1 MTDALEASEV
11 RASAA
16 RDEAA
21 RSGAAQDGAA
31 PDVPAQSEAGPL
43 RSLFDAVHDTVTEV
57 RARQDDYFVR
67 RPLRLPAR
75 LLSAGGDETVAASL
89 ARLLGDTYALTV
101 EAVSDEAELTAVD
114 RLAAARA
121 TRSGP
126 LPAPAPP
133 SAREAAALARLQEE
147 RRAAV
152 TREADRIGAAA
163 PERVGVL
170 GGVLPYLA
178 AGPRTEDRPPVV
190 LVNALGMGTALWH
203 PLMAVLART
212 HRVLTWAPRGTAPDS
227 RPLRLR
233 DQADD
238 LAAVLAAEGARE
250 CHLVGWCSGPKA
262 ALAFHRRRPGA
273 VRSMVFLH
281 GSFRHTGDAA
291 GREPDTPYERNLE
304 ELCRAVTAR
313 PALAGRLRTLFTGA
327 PAPLPDDTPPHQAA
341 EEVLA
346 RPARALDTELLR
358 PFADDAVLV
367 AYARQLL
374 DYWADDALAH
384 AGDVDVP
391 VLCVGAEFDR
401 IASPERLALA
411 AGRFPRARHELLPG
425 ATHHSMYDRPAEVAA
440 LLTEFFAAAEPRS
453 IVSGA
458 PR

>member
-1 MTDALEASEV
+1 MTDALEASATHV
-11 RASAA
+11 SGTHVSGTQV
-16 RDEAA
+16 
-21 RSGAAQDGAA
+21 SGAQDE
-31 PDVPAQSEAGPL
+31 QGPL
-43 RSLFDAVHDTVTEV
+43 RPLFDAVHDTVAEV
-57 RARQDDYFVR
+57 RSRQDDYFAR

-75 LLSAGGDETVAASL
+75 LLAAGSDEAAAASL

-101 EAVSDEAELTAVD
+101 EPVTDEVELTAVD
-114 RLAAARA
+114 RLAATRAARA

-126 LPAPAPP
+126 LPAAAPP
-133 SAREAAALARLQEE
+133 SAQEAAALARLQNE

-152 TREADRIGAAA
+152 AREADRIGAAA

-170 GGVLPYLA
+170 GGVLPYVA
-178 AGPRTEDRPPVV
+178 AGPRTEGEPPIV

-203 PLMAVLART
+203 PLMAVLAPT
-212 HRVLTWAPRGTAPDS
+212 HRVLTWAPRGTAPGT
-227 RPLRLR
+227 RPMRLR

-238 LAAVLAAEGARE
+238 LAAVLAAEGARD
-250 CHLVGWCSGPKA
+250 CHLVGWCSGPKT
-262 ALAFHRRRPGA
+262 ALAFHRRRPGT

-304 ELCRAVTAR
+304 ELCRAVTSR
-313 PALAGRLRTLFTGA
+313 PSLAGRLRTLFTGV
-327 PAPLPDDTPPHQAA
+327 PAPLPDDAPPHRAA

-358 PFADDAVLV
+358 PFGDDAVLV

-374 DYWADDALAH
+374 DYWADDALAD

-411 AGRFPRARHELLPG
+411 AGRFPRARHELLAG

-440 LLTEFFAAAEPRS
+440 VLTDFFATAGPRS
-453 IVSGA
+453 IVSGVG
-458 PR
+458 R